1 WRTTFGTAGCKVSP
15 LYTPFFAGATK
26 FATVLRASDGKNS
39 IRISPPFSSVM
50 TPVGF
55 MLWPSLG
62 DDPHRLHAVA
72 DLDPVHDVHA
82 AHDPA
87 EGGVLAVQA
96 LVVAQ
101 HAEIMAS
108 GGVW

>member
-1 WRTTFGTAGCKVSP
+1 
-15 LYTPFFAGATK
+15 
-26 FATVLRASDGKNS
+26 
-39 IRISPPFSSVM
+39 M

-55 MLWPSLG
+55 MPWPSLG

-96 LVVAQ
+96 PVGGAHPEDLAARAARARAPR
-101 HAEIMAS
+101 HAAEAS
-108 GGVW
+108 DGLALAELHGGRIPRPAGAHDRTDERACAGLG